1 MRNLFLQF
9 YFFKSF
15 NQFRLFSFLI
25 VLDLHCRT
33 RAFSSCGEWELLSV
47 MVWGPLAAAAPL
59 LVEHGFWVQR
69 LQWLQLVGSR
79 VQASVL
85 QGILSSQP
93 RHRTHFSCIGRHILT
108 HCTTRKV
115 HQSFFFF
122 NWSIV
127 DLQCCVHFDFNEQF
141 LYWIEL
147 PPVWYIY
154 YNRINGH
161 SGVAFELCVHCVLIY
176 WTTDLCI
183 SVPASNCFD

>member
-15 NQFRLFSFLI
+15 NQFHLFSFLI
-25 VLDLHCRT
+25 VLDPHCRT

-79 VQASVL
+79 VQASLL

-115 HQSFFFF
+115 HQSFFF
-122 NWSIV
+122 
-127 DLQCCVHFDFNEQF
+127 L
-141 LYWIEL
+141 IE
-147 PPVWYIY
+147 V
-154 YNRINGH
+154 
-161 SGVAFELCVHCVLIY
+161 
-176 WTTDLCI
+176 
-183 SVPASNCFD
+183 